1 VSDVGQELLDG
12 LARVPTG
19 VLADVLSEMGL
30 RQQVVTQALR
40 PVAATPRFVGRAV
53 CVAGRDDR
61 DAKLMPG
68 PLPTMFD
75 VDELVA
81 PGSVVVVDSGDHGNG
96 AVIGGL
102 VALAFK
108 RAGAAGFITD
118 GGVRD
123 VDELTEMGLPCI
135 SRFVTPGSVKG
146 RWSVTA
152 VNQPITLPA
161 QGEGQVTLAPGD
173 IVSADADGVVVIP
186 SALAADVLAD
196 ALQVE
201 KAEAAI
207 LTAIQQGHDR
217 REAFRANDRF
227 GHIRKRV

>member
-1 VSDVGQELLDG
+1 VSSVVQEVLDG

-19 VLADVLSEMGL
+19 VLADVLSEMGF

-40 PVAATPRFVGRAV
+40 PVVGTPRFVGSAV
-53 CVAGRDDR
+53 CVAGREDH
-61 DAKLMPG
+61 DAKLTLG

-81 PGSVVVVDSGDHGNG
+81 PGTVVVVDAGDHRHG
-96 AVIGGL
+96 AVIGGP
-102 VALAFK
+102 VGLAFK
-108 RAGAAGFITD
+108 RAGAIGFITD

-123 VDELTEMGLPCI
+123 VDELAEMGLPCI
-135 SRFVTPGSVKG
+135 TRFVTPGSVKG
-146 RWSVTA
+146 RWSVIA
-152 VNQPITLPA
+152 VDQPVTLPA
-161 QGEGQVTLAPGD
+161 QGGGKVTIAPGD

-186 SALAADVLAD
+186 SALGADVLSD

-207 LTAIQQGHDR
+207 LMAIKQGHDR

-227 GHIRKRV
+227 GHIRKRT